1 MTNYPMP
8 TDQQYEEELEA
19 MEEEERQY
27 LEHVLELAL
36 AEEPWERATAFR
48 RRLRHIR
55 TRGELRDTIKAK
67 VREHGF
73 SDSPE

>member
-1 MTNYPMP
+1 MI
-8 TDQQYEEELEA
+8 TDQEYEEELQE

-36 AEEPWERATAFR
+36 AEEPWERAAAFR
-48 RRLRHIR
+48 RRLRRIR
-55 TRGELRDTIKAK
+55 ALGVFRDTIKAK

-73 SDSPE
+73 SDSPKEFC

>member
-1 MTNYPMP
+1 MP
-8 TDQQYEEELEA
+8 TDQEYEEELQE

-36 AEEPWERATAFR
+36 AEEPWEQAFAFR
-48 RRLRHIR
+48 QRLRRIR
-55 TRGELRDTIKAK
+55 ALGEYRDTIKAK

-73 SDSPE
+73 SDSPQEFC